1 MNENCSLLECRKTG
15 GCKVAYS
22 KAFSR
27 DELTD
32 VYFQFEVL

>member
-1 MNENCSLLECRKTG
+1 MRNCSLLEYRKTDN
-15 GCKVAYS
+15 CKVAYS

-32 VYFQFEVL
+32 VYLQFEVL